1 MGFFIVSGLTSK
13 ADERIASGI
22 LFTESVLHRRK
33 PYSALSQFWP
43 VGLRAGNDLPRRI
56 AFADGRRLWRVGG
69 KVLADSPARTRRYT
83 STS

>member
-56 AFADGRRLWRVGG
+56 RVCRRSEIVESRWQSSCR
-69 KVLADSPARTRRYT
+69 
-83 STS
+83 